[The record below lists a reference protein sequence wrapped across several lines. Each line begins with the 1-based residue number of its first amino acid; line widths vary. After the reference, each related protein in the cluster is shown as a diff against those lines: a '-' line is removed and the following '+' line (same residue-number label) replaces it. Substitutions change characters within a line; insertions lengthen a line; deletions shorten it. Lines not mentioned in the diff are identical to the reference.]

1 MKHTDFRRVTA
12 PVNWPR
18 RIAEHLASIE
28 PGDPAQDLAIIRHV
42 AMGYRL
48 TDFMQIQRARVLLR
62 GARNDWDD
70 VTYEGQ
76 TALIKALEVKSACA
90 SDGPSPV

>member
-1 MKHTDFRRVTA
+1 MTPTDFRRVSA
-12 PVNWPR
+12 PINWPR
-18 RIAEHLASIE
+18 RIAEHLNSIE
-28 PGDPAQDLAIIRHV
+28 PGDPAADLAIIRRL

-48 TDFMQIQRARVLLR
+48 TDFMQIQRARTLLR
-62 GARNDWDD
+62 GARNDWDS

-76 TALIKALEVKSACA
+76 TALIKALEAKSACA